1 MPPISLNTA
10 VLIAL
15 GAAVAILAILL
26 GVTMNRL
33 SRVTDRLYHA
43 SPNDDHDGESG
54 DMLRDDLQSR
64 VKQLDRQI
72 AALNLAQKRGI
83 SRVGLVRF
91 NPFEDTGGDLSF
103 ALTLAS
109 ADGNGVVIT
118 SLHGRGN
125 TRFYA
130 KPLASWT
137 PAYSLS
143 DEEAESVHRAQ
154 EAL

>member
-26 GVTMNRL
+26 GITMNRL
-33 SRVTDRLYHA
+33 SRVTGRLYQA
-43 SPNDDHDGESG
+43 MSESG
-54 DMLRDDLQSR
+54 QQDELSDTLRGDLQSR
-64 VKQLDRQI
+64 VKQIDRQL
-72 AALNLAQKRGI
+72 AALALSQKRGI

-130 KPLASWT
+130 KPLTSWD

-143 DEEAESVHRAQ
+143 DEEAESVRRAR